1 MRVRVRVRAWVRVR
15 VPNLGGYVA
24 HALAAVLARLA
35 HGGEVRGHRRLGRVD
50 EVEALL
56 VRVRVRARAR
66 ARARAGVR
74 VRFRSTPAPKQSGT
88 LRQASAAAPPTAIP
102 IDQHPTSCM

>member
-1 MRVRVRVRAWVRVR
+1 MVRVRIRCRVRAWVRVR
-15 VPNLGGYVA
+15 VPHLGGYVA

-56 VRVRVRARAR
+56 VRVRVGVG
-66 ARARAGVR
+66 ARAGAGVR
-74 VRFRSTPAPKQSGT
+74 LELAVLG
-88 LRQASAAAPPTAIP
+88 LRLGLELG
-102 IDQHPTSCM
+102 